1 MNPGMSAAL
10 LLITHNRIGDEL
22 LATATAMLGRCPLTA
37 RVLPVTANSDLEALQ
52 RQAEGLVAALEAEG
66 QEVIVLTDMYGST
79 PANIA
84 RRLQHHHDQL
94 DVITGLNLPMLVR
107 LFNYPRLDRA
117 QLVAKA
123 LGGGREGIF
132 SCGSGEEED
141 GS

>member
-1 MNPGMSAAL
+1 MNPGMSTAL

-22 LATATAMLGRCPLTA
+22 LATATAMLGHCPLTA
-37 RVLPVTANSDLEALQ
+37 RVLPVTEDSDPEALQ

-66 QEVIVLTDMYGST
+66 REVIVLTDMYGST

-84 RRLQHHHDQL
+84 RRLQRHHDRL

-107 LFNYPRLDRA
+107 LLNYPRLDRA

-123 LGGGREGIF
+123 LSGGREGIF
-132 SCGSGEEED
+132 SCGRGEED
-141 GS
+141 GP